1 MKFLVTGSTGLVGS
15 QVVKDLV
22 EQGDTVYSSFHD
34 TKPEHGIPIHMDL
47 NHLDEIEN
55 NIQKIKPDA
64 IIHLAALTNVDL
76 CEKEKEKAIKINS
89 TATEIISKQAAKQKS
104 FLVYVS
110 TDYVFD
116 GTKGMRKES
125 DMTNP
130 VDFYGKSKLDGEKKI
145 MNLASSWCIARTSTP
160 YGLHQKKKSF
170 PYFVAENLQN
180 NNEIKAIVDQ
190 FTSPTYVG
198 NLSKMLIEISKRQIV
213 GLLHVAGATRISRY
227 EVAELVAK
235 KLNFSKNL
243 LKPINIKDMNWIA
256 KRPKDSSLDVSL
268 ASEILKEKPLNIEKG
283 LDNFLREL
291 KPQLSK

>member
-1 MKFLVTGSTGLVGS
+1 MKFLVTGSSGLVGTR
-15 QVVKDLV
+15 VVKDLV
-22 EQGDTVYSSFHD
+22 EQGDTVYATFHD
-34 TKPEHGIPIHMDL
+34 SKPDHGIPTHMDL
-47 NHLDEIEN
+47 INPEEIEN

-125 DMTNP
+125 DIPNP
-130 VDFYGKSKLDGEKKI
+130 VDFYGKSKLDGEKHI

-160 YGLHQKKKSF
+160 YGMHQKKKSF
-170 PYFVAENLQN
+170 PLMVAENLQN
-180 NNEIKAIVDQ
+180 NNEIKAVVDQ

-198 NLSKMLIEISKRQIV
+198 NLSNMLIEISKRQIV
-213 GLLHVAGATRISRY
+213 GILHVAGATRISRY
-227 EVAELVAK
+227 ELAELVAN

-243 LKPINIKDMNWIA
+243 LKPRNLNEMSWIA
-256 KRPKDSSLDVSL
+256 KRPKDSSLDITL
-268 ASEILKEKPLNIEKG
+268 ASEILKEKPLNIEQG
-283 LDNFLREL
+283 LDNLLREL